1 MLRRLLNPAPIEYI
15 ETNDQYPWSE
25 AAIRNYRT
33 RRKHIKRR
41 MRLVLIVLMLVL
53 MFACV
58 AGCFA
63 YSKSSNPFTT
73 KKHAYV
79 IQEARYA

>member
-1 MLRRLLNPAPIEYI
+1 MLRRILNPVPIEYI

-25 AAIRNYRT
+25 AAIRHYRMT
-33 RRKHIKRR
+33 RKHVKRR
-41 MRLVLIVLMLVL
+41 MRLVLLVLMLVL

-63 YSKSSNPFTT
+63 YSKSSNPFIA
-73 KKHAYV
+73 KKHAYMM
-79 IQEARYA
+79 EARYA